1 MEEYTEYVE
10 EEIGETNGGGVGE
23 QEEYHTGDE
32 SRYQDGDY
40 KMNTKIFDMKNL
52 PNSSLAIPV
61 EKRTTT
67 RFMTKYE
74 RARLLGTRALQ
85 LR

>member
-1 MEEYTEYVE
+1 MHDDTDRLQE
-10 EEIGETNGGGVGE
+10 GE
-23 QEEYHTGDE
+23 
-32 SRYQDGDY
+32 DY
-40 KMNTKIFDMKNL
+40 RANTKIFDMTRAKDRN
-52 PNSSLAIPV
+52 PNAIPV

-85 LR
+85 LRHVVLFWCRPEMTFAIA